1 MTEANLA
8 LLRRRLLNWYRKNR
22 RDLPWR
28 RSRDPYAI
36 WISETML
43 QQTQVKTV
51 LPYYTRFIAALPN
64 MQTLARAPLQRILR
78 LWSGLGYYRR
88 AENLHK
94 AARQIVRQHSGI
106 MPCRYDE
113 LLGLPGIGDYTAG
126 ALLSIAYGERYPA
139 VDGNVRRVLSR
150 LLLTKSHKQ
159 IYSCAAKLA
168 KTSQPGNLNQAL
180 MELGATICTAKL
192 PQCGNCPVSIDCRSA
207 RHVRRRPA
215 KPARAKV
222 TVRDVT
228 WPLAIVHH
236 QGKILLRRRQSAGL
250 LAKLWELP
258 GTEITPTEKPQAVI
272 AKELSP
278 LSVTGLVPQRL
289 GELRHSITNRRIH
302 APVLLYR
309 WPVSKP
315 APVNSSQSRWIVP
328 TELHRYATSSMTSKA
343 VKLFLDYEKN
353 PA

>member
-1 MTEANLA
+1 MIEANLS
-8 LLRRRLLNWYRKNR
+8 LMRRRLLNWYRQSR

-51 LPYYTRFIAALPN
+51 LPYYGRFMTAFPTV
-64 MQTLARAPLQRILR
+64 QSLARAPLPRVLR

-94 AARQIVRQHSGI
+94 AARQIVRQYDGI
-106 MPCRYDE
+106 VPRDYAR
-113 LLGLPGIGDYTAG
+113 LRALPGIGDYTAG
-126 ALLSIAYGERYPA
+126 ALLSIAFGEKYPA
-139 VDGNVRRVLSR
+139 IDGNVRRVVGR
-150 LLLTKSHKQ
+150 LVVTKSNQEIHT
-159 IYSCAAKLA
+159 YAAKLA

-180 MELGATICTAKL
+180 MELGATVCT
-192 PQCGNCPVSIDCRSA
+192 PSEPDCDNCPVAAHCRS
-207 RHVRRRPA
+207 RSQPGQRLA
-215 KPARAKV
+215 KAPRAKV
-222 TVRDVT
+222 TFREVT
-228 WPLAIVHH
+228 WPLAIVNYR
-236 QGKILLRRRQSAGL
+236 GKILLRRRQADGL

-258 GTEITPTEKPQAVI
+258 GAEIEPTAKPEAVI
-272 AKELSP
+272 KKELRP
-278 LSVTGLVPQRL
+278 LSVTGLEAQCL

-309 WPVSKP
+309 WPVNTAVPQDKP
-315 APVNSSQSRWIVP
+315 EWRWIVP
-328 TELHRYATSSMTSKA
+328 TQLHHYATSALTSKA
-343 VKLFLDYEKN
+343 VKLFIDYEKT